1 MVTSAL
7 LVYIIMSE
15 FSFRKKRGLSF
26 YRKQIKIKKGLISN
40 ILECVLIALIM
51 AFVAFVVVR
60 FFGIK
65 TVVVGNS
72 MEPVLK
78 NNQEVFLDRMIYVV
92 SGPKRGDV
100 IAFLPKGNDK
110 THYYVKRVLGLPG
123 ETVQIKNGKIYI
135 DGAILS
141 EEYGI
146 ATIKEAGIAAN
157 EFVLGPEEYF
167 VLGDNRN
174 SSEDSRS
181 GNIGAVKKEDIYGK
195 VWYKKKIDDRKG
207 GFLIFQ

>member
-1 MVTSAL
+1 
-7 LVYIIMSE
+7 MSE

-40 ILECVLIALIM
+40 ILECILIAAIM

-78 NNQEVFLDRMIYVV
+78 NNEEVYLDRMIYVI

-110 THYYVKRVLGLPG
+110 THYYIKRVVGLPG
-123 ETVQIKNGKIYI
+123 ETVQIKNGKVYI
-135 DGAILS
+135 DGALIND
-141 EEYGI
+141 EYGI
-146 ATIKEAGIAAN
+146 AAIKDPGIAAN
-157 EFVLGPEEYF
+157 EFVLEAEEYF

-181 GNIGAVKKEDIYGK
+181 GDIGAVKKEDIYGK

>member
-1 MVTSAL
+1 
-7 LVYIIMSE
+7 
-15 FSFRKKRGLSF
+15 
-26 YRKQIKIKKGLISN
+26 
-40 ILECVLIALIM
+40 M

-78 NNQEVFLDRMIYVV
+78 NNEEVYLDRMIYVI

-100 IAFLPKGNDK
+100 SAFLPKGNDK
-110 THYYVKRVLGLPG
+110 THYYIKRVVGLPG
-123 ETVQIKNGKIYI
+123 ETVQIKSGKVYI
-135 DGAILS
+135 DGALIND
-141 EEYGI
+141 EYGI
-146 ATIKEAGIAAN
+146 AAIKDPGIAAN
-157 EFVLGPEEYF
+157 EFVLEAEEYF

-181 GNIGAVKKEDIYGK
+181 GDIGAVKKEDIYGK

>member
-1 MVTSAL
+1 MA
-7 LVYIIMSE
+7 
-15 FSFRKKRGLSF
+15 RKKKGLSF

-40 ILECVLIALIM
+40 IIEYILIVLIV

-65 TVVVGNS
+65 TIVVGNS

-78 NNQEVFLDRMIYVV
+78 NNEEVFLDRMIYVI
-92 SGPKRGDV
+92 SGPKRGDI

-110 THYYVKRVLGLPG
+110 THYYIKRVIGLPG
-123 ETVQIKNGKIYI
+123 ETVRIKNGQVYI
-135 DGAILS
+135 DGALLA
-141 EEYGI
+141 EDYGI
-146 ATIKEAGIAAN
+146 ASIKEAGLAQN

-181 GNIGAVKKEDIYGK
+181 GNIGAVAKEDIYGK